1 MYLAV
6 GTRPDLS
13 YTVSV
18 LSKFDSSATSE
29 NYAAAKRTLRYLQY
43 TLDLGIDYCKDHGS
57 LSGFSDSDW
66 AGDTDDR
73 KSTSGFVFLL
83 SKGAIS
89 WQASKQKIVALSTTE
104 AEYVA
109 CCEAGK
115 EAVALRRIYEDLT
128 RISGSERPPSPLP
141 PTMILVDNQS
151 AQKLIQ
157 NPHFHKRTKHIELKY
172 HYIHQVYDQGLIMI
186 DYISTH
192 NMSADIL
199 TKPLPSELHWR
210 HIKGLGMSGSALEL
224 RA

>member
-1 MYLAV
+1 MYLVV

-18 LSKFDSSATSE
+18 LSKFNTSGSME

-43 TLDLGIDYCKDHGS
+43 TSDLGIVYYKDNRN
-57 LSGFSDSDW
+57 LSGYSDSDW
-66 AGDTDDR
+66 GGDTNDR

-109 CCEAGK
+109 CCEASK
-115 EAVALRRIYEDLT
+115 KAVALRRIYEDLT
-128 RISGSERPPSPLP
+128 RISEKECPSSPLP
-141 PTMILVDNQS
+141 PTMILVDNQG
-151 AQKLIQ
+151 ALKLIQ
-157 NPHFHKRTKHIELKY
+157 NPRFHKRTKHIELKY
-172 HYIHQVYDQGLIMI
+172 HYIRQVYDQGLITI
-186 DYISTH
+186 DYISTQH
-192 NMSADIL
+192 MSADIL
-199 TKPLPSELHWR
+199 TKPLPSNLHWQ
-210 HIKGLGMSGSALEL
+210 HVKGLGMGGSALEL